1 MRKILKRIL
10 IGTVLTT
17 IISVVTIVTLILNP
31 QILFAEKKVHG
42 DFNIY
47 SNNDIPDSY
56 QTTIDN
62 AVELIRT
69 SEIYEPNQKLD
80 IFISDGT
87 IFNELDTKILGY
99 ALAKCIHNNII
110 LKVEADFDKNILVGW
125 NTKRNLKK
133 TIAHEAMH
141 FYQMKKYGVMKFN
154 PFNHPPMWKLEGY
167 PEYIANQADI
177 KSVNYRL
184 IDSITKLKEFEKTGE
199 NLIETEPGQLDP
211 LVYFKGRVMMEYLID
226 IKRMTYSEILS
237 NDLTEDKVIEEMTS
251 WYIGQKNKEE

>member
-1 MRKILKRIL
+1 MKKTLKRIA

-31 QILFAEKKVHG
+31 QFLFAEKLVYG
-42 DFNIY
+42 DFDIY
-47 SNNDIPDSY
+47 SNNDIADSY

-69 SEIYEPNQKLD
+69 SEIYEPNQRLD
-80 IFISDGT
+80 IFISHGT
-87 IFNELDTKILGY
+87 IFNEFDTKILGY

-125 NTKRNLKK
+125 NSKRNLKK

-141 FYQMKKYGVMKFN
+141 FYQMKKYGFMKFN

-167 PEYIANQADI
+167 PEYVANQSDL
-177 KSVNYRL
+177 KSTNYRL
-184 IDSITKLKEFEKTGE
+184 TDSIIKLKEFESTGE
-199 NLIETEPGQLDP
+199 YLIETEPGQFDP

-226 IKRMTYSEILS
+226 IKGMTYSEILN

-251 WYIGQKNKEE
+251 WYMGQKNKEK